1 MGIGE
6 GKARSSIGSAALTPA
21 IQIERASRPAK
32 SRLSMLSHSQRR
44 IATSK
49 GSRRDQQVGCAKG
62 GALDG
67 PLPPTPPPL
76 RHSPSCLGPRSAE
89 RGSGGEV
96 GGECF
101 RKPPKGTSTPHD
113 RRQGEACGSGDTRPS
128 LRSSFRRG
136 GGRRESVE
144 PARRAARRPGGGDRK
159 QTGCC
164 ASGPGRGG
172 GSSGRCGRP
181 RWRRSPRKR

>member
-67 PLPPTPPPL
+67 PLPPTPP
-76 RHSPSCLGPRSAE
+76 RHSPSCLAPRSAG
-89 RGSGGEV
+89 RGAGGEV
-96 GGECF
+96 GGEGF
-101 RKPPKGTSTPHD
+101 RKPLKG
-113 RRQGEACGSGDTRPS
+113 
-128 LRSSFRRG
+128 L
-136 GGRRESVE
+136 
-144 PARRAARRPGGGDRK
+144 RRPLTGDR
-159 QTGCC
+159 G
-164 ASGPGRGG
+164 
-172 GSSGRCGRP
+172 
-181 RWRRSPRKR
+181 